1 MILLNGVVAIE
12 LGHLLAGPSV
22 TALLRDLGAEII
34 KIEQPETGDYARN
47 VPHLGPSI
55 WLNYNRGKKSVTLNL
70 KHPKGKEIFYKLV
83 ENADVVV
90 ENFGPG
96 VAERLGVS
104 YEHLSKINEKLI
116 YCSVKAFPSNSLYRD
131 LPGLDAVAQALG
143 GTMSVTGHPG
153 GEPARI
159 GNSATDLGAGAYG
172 ALAIVSALIYRNK
185 TGKGLKIEVSLYD
198 TAVYWNGYWIT
209 LYSLTGEVAKPLGS
223 GHPMWCPY
231 KCFLCKD
238 GKWVFIGITSDAH
251 WESFCKVFGLE
262 EVSRDPRFKTNAD
275 RVQHRQIVEKIV
287 ADVIK
292 SMNRDEVVN
301 KLREAKIPHAP
312 VRTMDEV
319 ADDPDLREREIIIQ
333 MPTDYGIAKVTMS
346 PITILG
352 QTIGTK
358 SPPPKLGEHNEEVL
372 SKLGYSRKEINEMK
386 KQGII

>member
-1 MILLNGVVAIE
+1 MRLLDGVVVVE

-22 TALLRDLGAEII
+22 TALLRDLGAEVI
-34 KIEQPETGDYARN
+34 KIEQPGTGDYARN
-47 VPHLGPSI
+47 TPYLGPSI

-70 KHPKGKEIFYKLV
+70 KHPRGKEIFYKLV

-104 YEHLSKINEKLI
+104 YEQLSRINQKLI

-238 GKWVFIGITSDAH
+238 GKWVFIGITSDTH

-312 VRTMDEV
+312 VRTIDEV
-319 ADDPDLREREIIIQ
+319 ADDPDLREREILIE
-333 MPTDYGIAKVTMS
+333 MSTDYGVAKVTMS

-358 SPPPKLGEHNEEVL
+358 SPPPKLGEHTEEVL
-372 SKLGYSRKEINEMK
+372 SRLGYSKEEINELN